1 MKILTLPPGVVVFVQ
16 PLQRDLT
23 PLRRPMVE
31 DDEGLVLPLS
41 SRVEDD
47 EGCLVVLPFE
57 VNVQTLDLH
66 SLLLGDPVSPCGA
79 IKNAPP
85 KR

>member
-1 MKILTLPPGVVVFVQ
+1 MRILTLPPGVVVFVQ
-16 PLQRDLT
+16 PLQMDLT
-23 PLRRPMVE
+23 PLRRPRVE

-66 SLLLGDPVSPCGA
+66 SLLPGDPVSPCGA

-85 KR
+85 KS